1 MRVSG
6 ASKWYLGAALA
17 SLMVLMAGWF
27 LLVSPQRATAEEIS
41 VSADERAAA
50 NVVTQ
55 RQIDSLKVQYKN
67 LPELE
72 QQLAAIRAR
81 IPGAP
86 NMPSVVRSVS
96 AKSVTS
102 GVKLVSLVPS
112 TPQPLDTGTGTDAG
126 DLTAPGQVNQ
136 YPVSIVVEGR
146 FANVRLF
153 LLSLEGLQRSFLVTG
168 IDVARADDSAKP
180 AGTLT
185 ATVTG
190 RVFTA
195 NPGAPV
201 VAKAQAPAGETTES
215 DTAS

>member
-1 MRVSG
+1 MSLSG
-6 ASKWYLGAALA
+6 ASKWYVGAALA
-17 SLMVLMAGWF
+17 SVLVMVAGWF
-27 LLVSPQRATAEEIS
+27 LLVSPQRSSAAEIGTA
-41 VSADERAAA
+41 ADDRAAA

-55 RQIDSLKVQYKN
+55 RQIETLKAQYKN

-72 QQLAAIRAR
+72 QQLASIRAR
-81 IPGAP
+81 IPRTP

-96 AKSVTS
+96 TKAATAGVT
-102 GVKLVSLVPS
+102 LVSLVPS
-112 TPQPLDTGTGTDAG
+112 TPQPLDAGGTADTG
-126 DLTAPGQVNQ
+126 DLAAPGQVNQ
-136 YPVSIVVEGR
+136 YPVSVVVEGR

-168 IDVARADDSAKP
+168 IDVARVDDATKP
-180 AGTLT
+180 SGTLT
-185 ATVTG
+185 ATLTG

-201 VAKAQAPAGETTES
+201 TAKAPAPAADATAS